1 MLYRIA
7 VGAGLFLLGYAL
19 GRRVRYPASKPE
31 LSGTSRI
38 RDALSGH
45 MEETPAHQG
54 RRSAE
59 TGSGR
64 TGPSH
69 GDT

>member
-19 GRRVRYPASKPE
+19 GRRVRYPASTPE
-31 LSGTSRI
+31 PSGTSRI
-38 RDALSGH
+38 RDALSGQ
-45 MEETPAHQG
+45 MEEPPEH
-54 RRSAE
+54 RDRHSAE

-64 TGPSH
+64 TNPSH

>member
-1 MLYRIA
+1 MFYRIA
-7 VGAGLFLLGYAL
+7 LGAGLFLLGYAL

-31 LSGTSRI
+31 PSGTSRI
-38 RDALSGH
+38 RDALSGQ
-45 MEETPAHQG
+45 MEEAPDRDRHTA
-54 RRSAE
+54 A

-64 TGPSH
+64 TNPSH